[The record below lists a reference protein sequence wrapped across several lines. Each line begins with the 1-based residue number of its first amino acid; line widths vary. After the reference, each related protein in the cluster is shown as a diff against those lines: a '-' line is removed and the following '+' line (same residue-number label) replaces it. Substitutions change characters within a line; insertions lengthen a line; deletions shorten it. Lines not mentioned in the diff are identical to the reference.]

1 MGRSELSGQ
10 RVGSEEFARLE
21 LLSRIWYRT
30 DLRHELVSGENGQKF
45 LRAGRHVLGIP
56 PGAQVLL
63 LAPADPTVALHV
75 AVRGDPL
82 WGQEPQ

>member
-1 MGRSELSGQ
+1 MYGQ
-10 RVGSEEFARLE
+10 RGVSWLE

-45 LRAGRHVLGIP
+45 LRAGRPVLGIP

-63 LAPADPTVALHV
+63 LVPADPTVV
-75 AVRGDPL
+75 DVSPPCGSSRGSPL
-82 WGQEPQ
+82 GTGTSIL